1 MADVKRRDVLRY
13 GAAGATTAATA
24 LVGAQALASPDTPAT
39 KSNKPAAP
47 YARGVPRKG
56 EPRDFDEFYK
66 GKRIQGRYNMGALS
80 TLGSVT
86 SLGGAL
92 TTTLGIAGQN
102 ELYINDRA
110 LALTAIPTMFFP
122 TDGRRPYVGIG
133 LISAINHYD
142 PVELELDPNCLRKL
156 VKKVVDVLG
165 DLELSSGAAQEH
177 TH

>member
-24 LVGAQALASPDTPAT
+24 LVAGQALASPDTANTGSDPKA
-39 KSNKPAAP
+39 NRKPAGP
-47 YARGVPRKG
+47 
-56 EPRDFDEFYK
+56 EPEEFEETYR
-66 GKRIQGRYNMGALS
+66 GKRIRGRYNSGGLTSLDLGLGAL
-80 TLGSVT
+80 T
-86 SLGGAL
+86 SLGGDI
-92 TTTLGIAGQN
+92 TRTLGLAGQSEVYVN
-102 ELYINDRA
+102 NRA

-142 PVELELDPNCLRKL
+142 PVELELNPNCLRKL
-156 VKKVVDVLG
+156 GKKVVDMLG
-165 DLELSSGAAQEH
+165 DLELSGDAAQEH